1 MRGYRHIV
9 FLVGGIIAILAA
21 TAAIIIFKAEIIEFF
36 ADLKKKFGA
45 KFRRNGEFEDFEE
58 V

>member
-1 MRGYRHIV
+1 MRSYKHLV

-21 TAAIIIFKAEIIEFF
+21 TAAIIIFKAEIIEFL
-36 ADLKKKFGA
+36 ADLKKRFGA